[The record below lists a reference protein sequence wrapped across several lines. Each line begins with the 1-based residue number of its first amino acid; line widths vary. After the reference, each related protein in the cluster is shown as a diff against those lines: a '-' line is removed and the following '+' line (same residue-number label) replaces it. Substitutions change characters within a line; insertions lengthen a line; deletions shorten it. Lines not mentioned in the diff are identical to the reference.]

1 MTVTPLLSAMNCSL
15 RAPMTFSIE
24 VEPLVDTLPER
35 VAGASVCALLSV
47 LVSAGVS
54 VLEPQPVRAARL
66 KARVKINAS
75 VFFMFVFLFYLIFG
89 FSPFHIISV
98 PAVCKRQK
106 TNHVKSMSNHSANHF
121 SAEKKQRKSVFP
133 QCGKTLFEAQT
144 VDSVIADPCHRERPP
159 LWARGNS
166 WR

>member
-35 VAGASVCALLSV
+35 AAGASVCALLSV

-89 FSPFHIISV
+89 FSPFHIVSV
-98 PAVCKRQK
+98 PAVCKGQK

-144 VDSVIADPCHRERPP
+144 VDSVIADPCRREYPP
-159 LWARGNS
+159 PWARGNS

>member
-1 MTVTPLLSAMNCSL
+1 
-15 RAPMTFSIE
+15 MTFSIE

-35 VAGASVCALLSV
+35 VVSAGASVWALLSL

-89 FSPFHIISV
+89 FSPFH
-98 PAVCKRQK
+98 
-106 TNHVKSMSNHSANHF
+106 TY
-121 SAEKKQRKSVFP
+121 
-133 QCGKTLFEAQT
+133 QCTG
-144 VDSVIADPCHRERPP
+144 CM
-159 LWARGNS
+159 
-166 WR
+166 